1 MTAIENITADMDWRM
16 GELGSLKTIPHR
28 YHMEEQH
35 IAMLKRYI
43 VPAIYGLWEGF
54 VKNTI
59 LVYIEEINK
68 AEVPVNSICLNTLIY
83 MTDIDDNLKLS
94 TERKHKEKKERFIK
108 NFQNLLATPVNMKLK
123 VITESNVNLEVANHL
138 LESFNIETLP
148 DVYDGK
154 LNKLLNFRNAIAHGE
169 SAISVGEKEINEFS
183 QLVVELMSEITE
195 RVEKGLLS
203 KSYLSN

>member
-1 MTAIENITADMDWRM
+1 MTAIENIMADMDWRM

-148 DVYDGK
+148 DVYEGK

-183 QLVVELMSEITE
+183 QLIVELMSEIAE

>member
-1 MTAIENITADMDWRM
+1 MTAIENITADMDLRM

-183 QLVVELMSEITE
+183 QLIVELMSEIAE

>member
-183 QLVVELMSEITE
+183 QLIVELMSEIAE